1 MEYLVEA
8 FENML
13 DEIDIDDADAELSQ
27 GVLNLKLGSIGAY
40 VINKQAPNKQIWVSS
55 PVRYALYIPIQE

>member
-1 MEYLVEA
+1 
-8 FENML
+8 ML